1 MKKSFHFKNKVVK
14 RPAAKK
20 KSHEKVL
27 TGTFVGNAR
36 GFGFV
41 VPDEEEASATESAS
55 GHTDIFIPA
64 DFVCGALNKDKVQV
78 SLLPVSGG
86 RRREGVVVKILER
99 GVREVVGT
107 YEKNKSVGFV
117 ISDDIKFGSDV
128 YIAPEKAGAARNG
141 DKVVAEI
148 IDYGSGNKHPSGAI
162 REILGNENDPGTDI
176 LSIARSM
183 ELPMEFT
190 EREKNQALRVPDHVQ
205 PADREGREDLT
216 SWQIVTIDGPDAK
229 DLDDAVS
236 LTEEDD
242 GYTLGVHIADVSN
255 YVQEHSALDRE
266 ALKRGTSVYLADRV
280 IPMLPERLS
289 NGICSLNAGEDRLTL
304 SVIMKLDREG
314 NIISHRIAETVIRVG
329 ERMSYPD
336 VQAIL
341 ENEDPALIERYHDY
355 VPMFRRML
363 LVSGLIR
370 EKRRKRG
377 AIDFDFPEAKIVLDE
392 KGIPTD
398 ILAEEANCATRL
410 IEDFML
416 SANETVAEE
425 YRKARIPFLYRVHED
440 PDPEKIEEL
449 LAFVRKQG
457 VKIEKKRQK
466 ITPKEIQQALGRIE
480 GKPDEPLISRVIL
493 RSMQQ
498 ARYETDCKGHF
509 GLAAK
514 YYCHFTSPIRRY
526 PDLQIH
532 RIIRDTLRGRMN
544 ADRIGH
550 YGEILEEVAV
560 QCSEMER
567 RADEVERET
576 EKLKKAQYMQAR
588 IGETFEGV
596 ISGVTSWGMYVELK
610 NTVEGLI
617 RTAEMRD
624 DYYIYDEENHMLTG
638 RLRGR
643 TYCLGDTVSV
653 RVAAADMRARTVD
666 FVLD

>member
-1 MKKSFHFKNKVVK
+1 
-14 RPAAKK
+14 
-20 KSHEKVL
+20 
-27 TGTFVGNAR
+27 
-36 GFGFV
+36 
-41 VPDEEEASATESAS
+41 
-55 GHTDIFIPA
+55 
-64 DFVCGALNKDKVQV
+64 
-78 SLLPVSGG
+78 
-86 RRREGVVVKILER
+86 
-99 GVREVVGT
+99 
-107 YEKNKSVGFV
+107 
-117 ISDDIKFGSDV
+117 
-128 YIAPEKAGAARNG
+128 
-141 DKVVAEI
+141 
-148 IDYGSGNKHPSGAI
+148 
-162 REILGNENDPGTDI
+162 
-176 LSIARSM
+176 
-183 ELPMEFT
+183 
-190 EREKNQALRVPDHVQ
+190 
-205 PADREGREDLT
+205 
-216 SWQIVTIDGPDAK
+216 
-229 DLDDAVS
+229 
-236 LTEEDD
+236 
-242 GYTLGVHIADVSN
+242 
-255 YVQEHSALDRE
+255 
-266 ALKRGTSVYLADRV
+266 
-280 IPMLPERLS
+280 
-289 NGICSLNAGEDRLTL
+289 
-304 SVIMKLDREG
+304 
-314 NIISHRIAETVIRVG
+314 
-329 ERMSYPD
+329 
-336 VQAIL
+336 
-341 ENEDPALIERYHDY
+341 
-355 VPMFRRML
+355 ML

-638 RLRGR
+638 RLSGR

-653 RVAAADMRARTVD
+653 RAAAADTRARTVD